1 MKTVLITGASA
12 GIGLATARF
21 LADHGYK
28 VMGTTRS
35 IKKRQ
40 ALVDELAK
48 TYGEQL
54 QFVEMDVTQDESVAK
69 AVAEATAKLGPLD
82 AVVCN
87 AGSGIYGS
95 IEEMPMDM
103 AYAQMETNF
112 FGYLR
117 VIKAVLPAMRQRNQ
131 GHLVL
136 TSSIGGVVCIPFQ
149 THYSA
154 SKFAIEALTQGLRQ
168 ELYGTG
174 VKVAAVR
181 PGDIQTE
188 FNDVTNKFMP
198 ENSPYKKRYETCWTT
213 IDKNMKIAPKPLL
226 VAKTIYKILGSKN
239 PKAYYTAADF
249 FTGLTPILTPLM
261 SSKVKE
267 KVIRLFY
274 NIDFKQTPPAA

>member
-1 MKTVLITGASA
+1 MNTVLITGASA

-28 VMGTTRS
+28 VVGTTRS

-40 ALVDELAK
+40 ALVDDLLQ
-48 TYGEQL
+48 TYGERL
-54 QFVEMDVTQDESVAK
+54 QFVEMDVTRDDSVAQ
-69 AVAEATAKLGPLD
+69 AVVQAEKLLGPLQ

-87 AGSGIYGS
+87 AGTGIYGS

-103 AYAQMETNF
+103 AYTQMETNF

-117 VIKAVLPAMRQRNQ
+117 VIKAVLPGMRQRNQ

-149 THYSA
+149 AHYSA
-154 SKFAIEALTQGLRQ
+154 SKFAVEALTQGLRQ

-188 FNDVTNKFMP
+188 FNDMTNKYVP
-198 ENSPYKKRYETCWTT
+198 DNSPYKKRCETCWTT

-226 VAKTIYKILGSKN
+226 VAKTIYKILRSNN

-249 FTGLTPILTPLM
+249 FTGLTPILTPIM
-261 SSKVKE
+261 SSKLKE

-274 NIDFKQTPPAA
+274 NIDFKQTPAGK